1 MDFGKLTLEELKQG
15 YAHEAAPAS
24 FVCNHCGQRFESEQ
38 VYPMDGKFYPAEAA
52 AKRHVA
58 QAHGGA
64 EPLIRSD
71 SKYNALT
78 DVQKDLL
85 LRFAAKA
92 TDREIAKA
100 LSISEATVRRQR
112 FNFREKA
119 KQAKLY
125 LAIYEQV
132 FETEGS
138 EPLMPIHNA
147 AVFLDDRYV
156 ITQQERERILKN
168 AFASQNP
175 LVLKTF
181 PPKEKKKIVI
191 LTTIA
196 AQFEKGRRYT
206 EQEVNG
212 ILKPI
217 FGDFV
222 TIRRFL
228 IIYGLMS
235 RTRSGAEYWLT
246 E

>member
-1 MDFGKLTLEELKQG
+1 MDYGKMTLEELKQG
-15 YAHEAAPAS
+15 YVRDTAADS
-24 FVCNHCGQRFESEQ
+24 YMCSYCGQAFAAEQ
-38 VYPMDGKFYPAEAA
+38 VYPMDGKYYPAETAV
-52 AKRHVA
+52 KRHVT

-71 SKYNALT
+71 TKYNTLT
-78 DVQKDLL
+78 GVQKDLL

-168 AFASQNP
+168 AFASQDP
-175 LVLKTF
+175 LVLKAF

-191 LTTIA
+191 LTVIA

-206 EQEVNG
+206 EQEVNE
-212 ILKPI
+212 IIKPI
-217 FGDFV
+217 YEDFV

-235 RTRSGAEYWLT
+235 RTRNGAEYWLT